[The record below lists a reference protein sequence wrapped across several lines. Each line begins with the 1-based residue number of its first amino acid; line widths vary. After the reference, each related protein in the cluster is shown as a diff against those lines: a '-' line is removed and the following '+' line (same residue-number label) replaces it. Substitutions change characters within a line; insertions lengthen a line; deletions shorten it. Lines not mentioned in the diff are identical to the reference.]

1 MKRRLHFD
9 FETYSEA
16 DIKKVGSDVY
26 AQHPSTEVLMCAYA
40 FDDDP
45 VQIWVPA
52 KDEPLPQELLRAW
65 LDQGTVKFAW
75 NKPFEWSILK
85 HVLGVEIPH
94 NQWRD
99 PMILAMTCSF
109 PGSLDSVGE
118 ILGLDEDKRKLSR
131 GKALIRKFCVPRKP
145 TKANPSL
152 RLDHRSNPAEWAEF
166 EGYCRND
173 VVAERAI
180 WEKLRPYD
188 LPVHEWNYWV
198 LDQAINQAGIPINV
212 AAVQGACRIYE
223 EAVDGYMAELREI
236 TGLENPNSSAQIL
249 PWLQARGYPF
259 EDLKKGHVQ
268 RAVERCDNEIADSF
282 DDPDRVAELQQLK
295 HVMDLRLKSASA
307 SVKKYYALQRA
318 TAIDGSL
325 RNCFQFAGAQR
336 TWRWAGRIF
345 QPQNLPSPTG
355 FYQIRKTE
363 KIEDYAARLKEYVRQ
378 VQFLHA
384 PDIQLIY
391 GDPIEM
397 LKSLVRPMAHV
408 PDPETQL
415 FVDADLNAIEN
426 RVLGWIANDRKILE
440 VFEKRR
446 DPYIAFASYMFGLP
460 YEQLYA
466 EYKAGDGKKRKIAK
480 PGTLGCFRADT
491 PVLTHTGWKAII
503 EVCHTDWLWD
513 GEKWVRHEG
522 VVRRGQKAVLSRAGI
537 HATPDHLILVERKW
551 TPWAQVVEPM
561 TFQRA
566 IGSMDGPCLR
576 MSELDEAQG
585 KSFDADAFVAESETS
600 PDQIS
605 CDEYPSAA
613 PDALRLVVA
622 PNSESGLAQSF
633 STYSQ
638 IVSTLRDRVAKTP
651 TVRVFSG
658 MAEGEFVCGSVTR
671 KTGCSIWS
679 KTSVQTDSSKLI
691 ELTTT
696 DTMSGATSD
705 WPRVLS
711 KNEIAETWDI
721 LNSGDCARFVVLT
734 DDGCLVAHNC
744 GYMLGPGEEVENRKT
759 GEMEATGLLGYAWNM
774 GVKLTLEE
782 SQLSVSV
789 FRETYHQVKKF
800 WYAIEAAALECV
812 RTGKRTECNMLE
824 FDLKGPFLRMR
835 LPSERHLH
843 YYRPKLEMKR
853 TPWGEM
859 RENLTYEGLNAQ
871 GQWVRVSTH
880 PGKLTENAD
889 QAISR
894 DLIAHGMRLAYREGI
909 DVRLHVHDQIVG
921 LTTRTKAE
929 RDLQVLQE
937 CMGVVPGWAPGL
949 PLGSAGHVSPV
960 FLKD

>member
-26 AQHPSTEVLMCAYA
+26 AQDPSTEVLMCAYA
-40 FDDDP
+40 FDDDD
-45 VQIWVPA
+45 VQLWVPA
-52 KDEPLPQELLRAW
+52 KGEPLPQELLRAW
-65 LDQGTVKFAW
+65 LDTGTVKFAW

-85 HVLGVEIPH
+85 HVLGIEIPH

-118 ILGLDEDKRKLSR
+118 ILGIDEDKRKLSR

-152 RLDHRSNPAEWAEF
+152 RLDHISNPAEWEEF

-173 VVAERAI
+173 VVAERTI

-198 LDQAINQAGIPINV
+198 LDQAINQAGIPINT
-212 AAVQGACRIYE
+212 ASVQGACRIYE

-268 RAVERCDNEIADSF
+268 RAVERCDAEIADSF
-282 DDPDRVAELQQLK
+282 DDEERVADLQQLK

-318 TAIDGSL
+318 TSIDGVL

-363 KIEDYAARLKEYVRQ
+363 EIEDYAIRLQEYVRQ
-378 VQFLHA
+378 VRFLHA

-408 PDPETQL
+408 PDPENEL

-440 VFEKRR
+440 VFEKKR

-480 PGTLGCFRADT
+480 PGTLG
-491 PVLTHTGWKAII
+491 
-503 EVCHTDWLWD
+503 
-513 GEKWVRHEG
+513 
-522 VVRRGQKAVLSRAGI
+522 
-537 HATPDHLILVERKW
+537 
-551 TPWAQVVEPM
+551 
-561 TFQRA
+561 
-566 IGSMDGPCLR
+566 
-576 MSELDEAQG
+576 
-585 KSFDADAFVAESETS
+585 
-600 PDQIS
+600 
-605 CDEYPSAA
+605 
-613 PDALRLVVA
+613 
-622 PNSESGLAQSF
+622 
-633 STYSQ
+633 
-638 IVSTLRDRVAKTP
+638 
-651 TVRVFSG
+651 
-658 MAEGEFVCGSVTR
+658 
-671 KTGCSIWS
+671 
-679 KTSVQTDSSKLI
+679 
-691 ELTTT
+691 
-696 DTMSGATSD
+696 
-705 WPRVLS
+705 
-711 KNEIAETWDI
+711 
-721 LNSGDCARFVVLT
+721 
-734 DDGCLVAHNC
+734 C

-782 SQLSVSV
+782 SQLSVAV

-835 LPSERHLH
+835 LPSDRHLH

-859 RENLTYEGLNAQ
+859 RENLTYEGLNSQ
-871 GQWVRVSTH
+871 GQWVRISTH

-909 DVRLHVHDQIVG
+909 NVRLHVHDQIVG
-921 LTTRTKAE
+921 LTTRAKAD
-929 RDLQVLQE
+929 RDLQILQE
-937 CMGVVPGWAPGL
+937 CMGVVPAWAPGL